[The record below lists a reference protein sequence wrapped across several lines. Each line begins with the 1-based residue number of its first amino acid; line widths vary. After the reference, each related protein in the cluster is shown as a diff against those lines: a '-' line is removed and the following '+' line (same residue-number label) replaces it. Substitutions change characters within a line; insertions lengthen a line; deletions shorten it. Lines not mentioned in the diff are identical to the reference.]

1 LLAPLR
7 RQVAH
12 ERARSPL
19 GLSFVPPV
27 QAMSE
32 PLAPGE
38 SWGLF
43 TNTIAYEVTRD
54 VKPHV
59 LSMGVAVFVGA
70 ACGVTAALFTRT
82 NLKWCAANEDWH
94 SNHTQ

>member
-1 LLAPLR
+1 M
-7 RQVAH
+7 
-12 ERARSPL
+12 
-19 GLSFVPPV
+19 